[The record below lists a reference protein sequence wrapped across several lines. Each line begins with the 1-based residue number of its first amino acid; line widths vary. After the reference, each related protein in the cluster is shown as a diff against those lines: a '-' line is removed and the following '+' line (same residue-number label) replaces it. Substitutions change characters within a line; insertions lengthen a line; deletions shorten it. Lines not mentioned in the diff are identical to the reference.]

1 MPWYCGGHIM
11 SCVFYSQNSYLS
23 NCFKKRN
30 SNISFSIAQKMRI
43 DHFQINTHYRFLNK
57 LLIHRKLQIFIW
69 PQNWNCL
76 TDKLKVF
83 YASLFY
89 FGWNL
94 LTKNEFKMSIGHLK
108 PMLISETL
116 CAFRYSCF
124 HNLFQNNRLIWF

>member
-1 MPWYCGGHIM
+1 MTQPENQIYNFVSVKSKIQIYLTVSKM
-11 SCVFYSQNSYLS
+11 KFKYFIQYST
-23 NCFKKRN
+23 
-30 SNISFSIAQKMRI
+30 KMRI

-57 LLIHRKLQIFIW
+57 LLIRRKLQIFIW